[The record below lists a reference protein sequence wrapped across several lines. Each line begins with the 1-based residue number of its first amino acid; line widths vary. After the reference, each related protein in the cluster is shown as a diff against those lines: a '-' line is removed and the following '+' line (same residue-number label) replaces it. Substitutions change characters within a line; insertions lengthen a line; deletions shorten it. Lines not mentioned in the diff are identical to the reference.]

1 MVLSERFLQY
11 GPLADAPRQ
20 TRLLIGCCGSGK
32 STVTSYALG
41 TEFRYRQGAGEKA
54 LQAQS
59 TIPGMV
65 MSDAFADATRGLW
78 SAEVA

>member
-1 MVLSERFLQY
+1 MVLSKRFLQY

-41 TEFRYRQGAGEKA
+41 TEFRYRQGGDKA
-54 LQAQS
+54 LQPQS
-59 TIPGMV
+59 TPEGMV